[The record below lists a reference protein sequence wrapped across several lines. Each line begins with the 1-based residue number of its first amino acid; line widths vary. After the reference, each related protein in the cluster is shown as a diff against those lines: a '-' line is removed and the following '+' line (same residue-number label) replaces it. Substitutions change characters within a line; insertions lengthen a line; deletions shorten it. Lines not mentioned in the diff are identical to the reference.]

1 MIDKTKI
8 KTVFLDID
16 DTVWWFTENS
26 KVSLRH
32 VYDHFGLSAYEP
44 SYEVFR
50 DIYLTKNHQLW
61 QLYHHGKIEKDYL
74 ITERF
79 RFTLSEIG
87 VSERLETLAKEIDD
101 EYLRF
106 LAEQRILVPGARE
119 LLEYLNSRYEVHALS
134 NGFKGVQ
141 DRKLISAG
149 VRHLVDKIII
159 SDDCGITKP
168 LRGIFDYALAQCGA
182 EARSTVMIGDNADAD
197 IAGAHNAGWHTI
209 YFNIKGTEKSDC
221 ADAEVLNLAGVTDI
235 L

>member
-79 RFTLSEIG
+79 RFTLSELG
-87 VSERLETLAKEIDD
+87 VSARLETLAKEIDD

-119 LLEYLNSRYEVHALS
+119 LLEYLNARYEVA
-134 NGFKGVQ
+134 
-141 DRKLISAG
+141 R
-149 VRHLVDKIII
+149 
-159 SDDCGITKP
+159 
-168 LRGIFDYALAQCGA
+168 AQ
-182 EARSTVMIGDNADAD
+182 EP
-197 IAGAHNAGWHTI
+197 
-209 YFNIKGTEKSDC
+209 
-221 ADAEVLNLAGVTDI
+221 
-235 L
+235 